1 MSNIITTSTKTK
13 HPNAKGAIFD
23 LTNTTNLMYYR
34 CINKGGNKNMT
45 RTFIETPIFTA
56 KWQDLG
62 LTDKNLKDLQEI
74 LLEKPKLG
82 DTISHTGGLRKIRIP
97 MENKGK
103 GKRSGARVIYVDVDI
118 KETVYLVN
126 VYSKDEKADLTPDEK
141 KALKAVVKILKEE

>member
-1 MSNIITTSTKTK
+1 
-13 HPNAKGAIFD
+13 
-23 LTNTTNLMYYR
+23 
-34 CINKGGNKNMT
+34 MT
-45 RTFIETPIFTA
+45 RTFIETPTFTA

-74 LLEKPKLG
+74 LLENPKLG

-103 GKRSGARVIYVDVDI
+103 GKRSGARVIYIDVDI
-118 KETVYLVN
+118 KETIYLIN
-126 VYSKDEKADLTPDEK
+126 VYTKDEKADLTPDEK